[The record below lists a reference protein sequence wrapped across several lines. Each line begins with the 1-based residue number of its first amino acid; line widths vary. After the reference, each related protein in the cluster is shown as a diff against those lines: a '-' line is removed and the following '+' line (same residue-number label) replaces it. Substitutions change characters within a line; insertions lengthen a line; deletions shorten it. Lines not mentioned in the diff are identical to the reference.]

1 MPNQGKV
8 SETEPAT
15 PAGAS
20 LLPDL
25 ESLKALIEDP
35 AARLES
41 LKSAINSSGQSL
53 AQRFANG
60 EPVAKLVA
68 ARAGVVDQLLVIAWQ
83 ALMPDGHPVALLAVG
98 GYGRGELH
106 PHSDVDLMILVD
118 DEAPGDDL
126 KQSIEQ
132 FFTLLWDAGL
142 YLGHSVRN
150 VGQCVQ
156 EAEKDVVTATNLM
169 EARLLQGDSQLFSR
183 MQQACSSNELWPAAA
198 FFQAK
203 YQEQVERH
211 ERFGDTAYNLEPNIK
226 EGPGGLRDIQ
236 MISWVCQRHFGEAS
250 LHGLVDH
257 GFLNEAEYREL
268 HAGRQFLWEVRFALH
283 VLSGRPEDR
292 LLFEYQ
298 REVAEQLGF
307 GEPGDTNEAV
317 EAFMQRYYRVVM
329 RLERLN
335 DVLLQLF
342 REKLVDQAVG
352 PGEPL
357 GEHFVLINGY
367 LGLNRDSL
375 FLQRPAAMVE
385 VFVLLA
391 RRPDVRGLRA
401 SAIRAIHEGLRQL
414 RNPLQEVPGALQAFL
429 KLLRQA
435 EGIYTQLQR
444 MNRYGVLAALLP
456 AFSSITGRMQFDL
469 FHAYTV
475 DQHILFVV
483 RNLRRFAYGKYA
495 PTYPGMAQ
503 VFREIQ
509 KPELLYLAALFHDI
523 AKGRGGDH
531 SELGAV
537 DAAEFCRQLGL
548 DSDETKLVAWLVEHH
563 LLMSQTAQR
572 KDISDPEVV
581 QEFAG
586 HMAYAW
592 RLRYL
597 YLLTVAD
604 ISATSPKLWNSWK
617 SGLLRELY
625 QTAHLALASDGKLD
639 ADYESRLAH
648 SRALVLDRLKER
660 GLSDSRVE
668 RSTRHLPEGVFLRLS
683 TGQLTWAIDA
693 VCNAADP
700 QAALVAV
707 RRRKDLGI
715 SEVLVSAPDYTGLF
729 ASSTAIFDEMGLNVL
744 TARVFTGSD
753 KRAFDLFQV
762 LNARGKVMADSDSEK
777 LVRKLQ
783 KVLLNRELVSP
794 VTRRVPRRLRPFIA
808 PPRIG
813 WDTARS
819 GTVTALE
826 LSCTDQPGLL
836 SQLASAMVACE
847 IRIHDAMIATLGDRV
862 EDTFLVT
869 DQNNQLLDE
878 AAKAKLVEAM
888 KPIWNRA

>member
-1 MPNQGKV
+1 MAGLV
-8 SETEPAT
+8 S
-15 PAGAS
+15 
-20 LLPDL
+20 
-25 ESLKALIEDP
+25 
-35 AARLES
+35 
-41 LKSAINSSGQSL
+41 
-53 AQRFANG
+53 
-60 EPVAKLVA
+60 
-68 ARAGVVDQLLVIAWQ
+68 ARARVVDQLLVTTWDAV
-83 ALMPDGHPVALLAVG
+83 LTRDGGMALLAVG

-106 PHSDVDLMILVD
+106 PQSDVDLMILVENEALD
-118 DEAPGDDL
+118 DEAR
-126 KQSIEQ
+126 QCIEQ

-142 YLGHSVRN
+142 YLGHSVRT
-150 VGQCVQ
+150 VHQCVS
-156 EAEKDVVTATNLM
+156 EAVKDVVTATNLM
-169 EARLLQGDSQLFSR
+169 EARLLKGDERLFR
-183 MQQACSSNELWPAAA
+183 QMQSACAADKLWPAAE

-203 YQEQVERH
+203 YQEQLERH

-236 MISWVCQRHFGEAS
+236 MISWVCQRQFGEAS

-257 GFLNEAEYREL
+257 GFLNEAEFEQL
-268 HAGRQFLWEVRFALH
+268 QAGRQFLWAVRFALH
-283 VLSGRPEDR
+283 LLSQRAEDR

-298 REVAEQLGF
+298 REVAERLGF
-307 GEPGDTNEAV
+307 GKPGSNNEAV
-317 EAFMQRYYRVVM
+317 EAFMQRYYRIVM

-342 REKLVDQAVG
+342 REKLVDRADSQ
-352 PGEPL
+352 GEPM
-357 GEHFVLINGY
+357 GDHYVLINGY
-367 LGLNRDSL
+367 LGLRDESL
-375 FLQRPAAMVE
+375 FLDRPAAMVE

-401 SAIRAIHEGLRQL
+401 SAIRAIHEGLRRLQQ
-414 RNPLQEVPGALQAFL
+414 PLHQSPGALPAFL
-429 KLLRQA
+429 KLLRQR

-456 AFSSITGRMQFDL
+456 AFSAITGRMQFDL

-495 PTYPGMAQ
+495 PMYPGMAE

-531 SELGAV
+531 SQLGAV
-537 DAAEFCRQLGL
+537 DAAQFCTELGL
-548 DSDETKLVAWLVEHH
+548 AGEESELVAWLVANH

-586 HMAYAW
+586 HMGSAW

-617 SGLLRELY
+617 SGLLRDLY
-625 QTAHLALASDGKLD
+625 QTAHLALSGDGKLD
-639 ADYESRLAH
+639 DDYESRLAH
-648 SRALVLDRLKER
+648 SRALVIDRLKDR
-660 GLSDSRVE
+660 GLAVAQMDRVA
-668 RSTRHLPEGVFLRLS
+668 RHLPDGVFLRLS
-683 TGQLTWAIDA
+683 TGQLAWAIHA
-693 VCNAADP
+693 VSRASDP
-700 QAALVAV
+700 GVALVAV

-715 SEVLVSAPDYTGLF
+715 SEILVSAPDYTGLF

-744 TARVFTGSD
+744 TARVFTGAD
-753 KRAFDLFQV
+753 GHAFDLFQV
-762 LNARGKVMADSDSEK
+762 MNARGKAMADADSDK
-777 LVRKLQ
+777 LVHRLQ
-783 KVLLNRELVSP
+783 KILDGRELVSP
-794 VTRRVPRRLRPFIA
+794 VTRRIPRRLRPFIG
-808 PPRIG
+808 PPSIE

-836 SQLASAMVACE
+836 SQIASAMVACE

-862 EDTFLVT
+862 EDTFLLT
-869 DQNNQLLDE
+869 DADNQLLDDE
-878 AAKAKLVEAM
+878 AKTKLVDAM